1 MMEITEVAEK
11 LFNKFLF
18 VFFCIMMIVG
28 ITFHLMDWG
37 LRVGDVFSIVVMS
50 VLFTGL
56 ESIIFYSKRELSKIE
71 LLVRH
76 IIEIVIVIA
85 LVVAFDIF
93 LEWGFTST
101 TRSAAILVGM
111 ILAVNIIVIVVQYY
125 RTAKTTLELAKKIKE
140 LNDE

>member
-1 MMEITEVAEK
+1 MMEIKEVAGK

-18 VFFCIMMIVG
+18 IFFCIMMIVG

-56 ESIIFYSKRELSKIE
+56 EFIMFYSKRELSKIE

-85 LVVAFDIF
+85 LVLVFDIF
-93 LEWGFTST
+93 LEWGFTSNAYST
-101 TRSAAILVGM
+101 VILIGM
-111 ILAVNIIVIVVQYY
+111 ILAVNIIAIVVQYY
-125 RTAKTTLELAKKIKE
+125 WTAKTTLELAKKIKE